1 MLSLP
6 FPDTSQLMATLET
19 SDQPST
25 AVQLFRVIRREHPLF
40 AFKLLKNGVVY
51 GAHKYLF
58 RHPTMVKKI
67 HSYNMKFDLHDPGI
81 SRSLLLVGD
90 REREHRY
97 MLSQAV
103 KPNQTILDLGANIGY
118 YVLMEHQM
126 LGGTGQVIAVEPSPL
141 NYQSLTANIT
151 LNNQDSRTICI
162 NAAVAD
168 QDGQA
173 DLYLSQLSNVHSL
186 MQSQVPNPTNQHIKV
201 DTISLSSLNHKH
213 GPIDLIRMD
222 IEGYEQT
229 VLQSLIDLNDSQP
242 FRPSILFEFHPPK
255 YDQVKFN
262 QILSDL
268 YDIGYQAELLATSHQ
283 ELLQREGLHTIRS
296 IPTDGTIRHIA
307 ERIPLK
313 SLLNL
318 YMYSRAVLLTFAKK

>member
-1 MLSLP
+1 MLSLL
-6 FPDTSQLMATLET
+6 FPDTSQLMAADET

-58 RHPTMVKKI
+58 RQPTMVKQI

-118 YVLMEHQM
+118 YVLMELQM

-151 LNNQDSRTICI
+151 LNNQDSRTVCI

-168 QDGQA
+168 YDGTA
-173 DLYLSQLSNVHSL
+173 DLHLSQLSNVHSL
-186 MQSQVPNPTNQHIKV
+186 VASQVPSPTNQHIKV
-201 DTISLSSLNHKH
+201 KAISLSSINQQY

-222 IEGYEQT
+222 IEGYEYA
-229 VLQSLIDLNDSQP
+229 VLQSLVDINDRQEFKP
-242 FRPSILFEFHPPK
+242 QILFELHSDK
-255 YDQVKFN
+255 YQQNDF
-262 QILSDL
+262 
-268 YDIGYQAELLATSHQ
+268 AELLSRLYNIGYRAEYLACSHP
-283 ELLQREGLHTIRS
+283 ELLTQEGLDITTS
-296 IPTDGTIRHIA
+296 IATDGTVRHIA
-307 ERIPLK
+307 VNVPLS
-313 SLLNL
+313 SLQKL
-318 YMYSRAVLLTFAKK
+318 YPRSRAILLSSQG